1 MNKKKTFIK
10 IIVTLIII
18 STMLL
23 ISTYS
28 VNALGIAPSKKII
41 LYDTEEHLVTIRIF
55 NTEAKDLTLKVSAE
69 GELSNTIIINEPIIK
84 MRSDELEKEFTYRVI
99 LPVDLLPGTKTLI
112 VSVTETNDISNPNAM
127 SGLLTLSHQ
136 LIINV
141 PYIGTYA
148 EGYLSVSSTVDN
160 NENIAAI
167 NIANTGT
174 ENIKKITGSL
184 NVKDLNGKI
193 IYTKNIEE
201 RNDLV
206 PKSSVKIEE
215 SFNIGKA
222 GRYIVEYDINYDN
235 KKIILNKEFYTG
247 DYNIQI
253 TGASVKNFQLG
264 TIAKLDV
271 KVSNNWNVPIE
282 EVYGE
287 IIITDLNNTIVG
299 RANTTKATISPST
312 GVFTVYWDTTN
323 IQAGTYT
330 INLNLHVGDKIIT
343 QSYNS
348 TINNNN
354 IIINDNIELQKETKK
369 INYTAAVVLVSLAGV
384 LILLL
389 FKKRNKKVYK

>member
-112 VSVTETNDISNPNAM
+112 VSVTEINDASNPNAM

-271 KVSNNWNVPIE
+271 KVSNDWNVPIE